1 VTIELLTCREA
12 VLVPCVIVFIKNS
25 EDTKK
30 KGVLGVSLV
39 RSGRVSGG
47 GVARAVWRRERRSDC
62 SAASV

>member
-1 VTIELLTCREA
+1 MTIELLTCREA

-25 EDTKK
+25 ETQK
-30 KGVLGVSLV
+30 KGGTRGVSLV

-62 SAASV
+62 GAASV